1 MPKATEKKR
10 GTVGTKRK
18 VADPTWEPESPDSP
32 VRSTT
37 ENWEVSPSPKAKKPK
52 PALSK
57 RMKAAPKPKRTI
69 EPKSFK
75 KILKAQQSSPK
86 PQVVVATIDVDTPPR
101 QQTPEVKKEPEVQ
114 QKPEVVV
121 KQEVVASTSSAS
133 TSSASTSKAAT
144 RYVYRVE
151 EYYHRRCFRHLTMFF
166 FFTLCPSSA
175 VVESKSKD
183 T

>member
-1 MPKATEKKR
+1 MGSFWVLPSVTSLTGHSVWLFTSIKF
-10 GTVGTKRK
+10 
-18 VADPTWEPESPDSP
+18 PTHSFG
-32 VRSTT
+32 
-37 ENWEVSPSPKAKKPK
+37 
-52 PALSK
+52 LSQ
-57 RMKAAPKPKRTI
+57 
-69 EPKSFK
+69 K

-101 QQTPEVKKEPEVQ
+101 QQTPEVKKTPEVQ